1 MSETFEI
8 RKRNAERTRETI
20 LAAAQD
26 VFSTTPYGEAS
37 LKEITRRAGANPAL
51 VSRYFGS
58 KEKLFEEALAAALDA
73 GMLTA
78 APRER
83 FGEAIAELFTT
94 PSGSRINPLPM
105 LIFAAANKE
114 TQAIAVA
121 LLHEKV
127 MQPLETWIGGD
138 DAAARAAEIMAVSTG
153 FFTFQLI
160 LPLRPFQGRIDK
172 SVRHWLADSLQEI
185 IDRA

>member
-1 MSETFEI
+1 MSDGSDL
-8 RKRNAERTRETI
+8 RKRNAERTREAI

-37 LKEITRRAGANPAL
+37 LKEITHRAGANPAL

-58 KEKLFEEALAAALDA
+58 KEKLFEEALSGALDV
-73 GMLTA
+73 GMLTSV
-78 APRER
+78 PRDR

-94 PSGSRINPLPM
+94 PSQTRINPLPM
-105 LIFAAANKE
+105 LIFSAANKE

-121 LLHEKV
+121 LLHKKI
-127 MQPLETWIGGD
+127 MQPLERWIGGA

-160 LPLRPFQGRIDK
+160 LPLQPFQGRADEG
-172 SVRHWLADSLQEI
+172 VRQWLARSLQAI
-185 IDRA
+185 IDG

>member
-1 MSETFEI
+1 MSDTFEI

-37 LKEITRRAGANPAL
+37 LKEITRRAGANSAL

-58 KEKLFEEALAAALDA
+58 KEKLFEEALGAALDA

-78 APRER
+78 APREG
-83 FGEAIAELFTT
+83 FGEAIAELFTA
-94 PSGSRINPLPM
+94 PPGSRINPLPM

-160 LPLRPFQGRIDK
+160 LPLRPFQGKIDK
-172 SVRHWLADSLQEI
+172 SVRLWLAVSLQAI
-185 IDRA
+185 IDRE